1 MKKGSRK
8 KTNKTAI
15 IKIEKQPRKKV
26 KKIKNRS
33 NKIITGIIIAI
44 AVIATILFFALQR
57 NKEYHGYWCKYKE
70 TATIVVLLKD
80 NHTEK
85 QKKAIEDKLNSY
97 KDIEAMNTFSK
108 DEYANQIG
116 GDANEMDIHDAIV
129 ATFSSMDAI
138 GTYLEELKK
147 LDGVLSTEQSYAKND
162 INLYN
167 LKKDGTYTYADSD
180 EALKKDII
188 EGKYKEKKGV
198 LTFKPNNKKEKQV
211 LLYFRDGI
219 LCEDSGCSKLFFRSD
234 KSCQPASSNEENN
247 K

>member
-1 MKKGSRK
+1 MKKGTK
-8 KTNKTAI
+8 KKSNKTPI
-15 IKIEKQPRKKV
+15 IKIEKQPKK
-26 KKIKNRS
+26 KTKTIKSNG
-33 NKIITGIIIAI
+33 NKIVTIIIILIAI
-44 AVIATILFFALQR
+44 IATIIFFALQSS
-57 NKEYHGYWCKYKE
+57 KEYHGYWCKYKE

-80 NHTEK
+80 DYTDK
-85 QKKAIEDKLNSY
+85 QKKAIEDKINSY
-97 KDIEAMNTFSK
+97 IDIEAMNTFSK

-138 GTYLEELKK
+138 GTYIEELKN
-147 LDGVLSTEQSYAKND
+147 LDGVLKTEQSYAKNN

-167 LKKDGTYTYADSD
+167 IKKDGTYTYADSD

-188 EGKYKEKKGV
+188 NGKYKEKNGI
-198 LTFKPNNKKEKQV
+198 LIFKPEDKKQKSV

-219 LCEDSGCSKLFFRSD
+219 LCEDATCSKLFFRSD
-234 KSCQPASSNEENN
+234 KSCQPASSKEDNN

>member
-1 MKKGSRK
+1 MKKGTKHNTK
-8 KTNKTAI
+8 KTPI
-15 IKIEKQPRKKV
+15 IKIEKQPKKKV
-26 KKIKNRS
+26 KHIKSNG
-33 NKIITGIIIAI
+33 NKIITAIIVLIALGALI
-44 AVIATILFFALQR
+44 AFFALQR

-80 NHTEK
+80 DYTTK
-85 QKKAIEDKLNSY
+85 QKTAIENKINSY
-97 KDIEAMNTFSK
+97 IDIEAINTFSK

-129 ATFSSMDAI
+129 ATFSTMNSI

-147 LDGVLSTEQSYAKND
+147 FDGVLSAEQSYAKND

-167 LKKDGTYTYADSD
+167 LKKDGKYTYADSD

-188 EGKYKEKKGV
+188 EGKYKEKDGV
-198 LTFKPNNKKEKQV
+198 LTFIPNSKKEKQK

-219 LCEDSGCSKLFFRSD
+219 LCEDAGCTKLFFKSD
-234 KSCQPASSNEENN
+234 KSCKPASSSKDN